1 MEIRFAALRNFPGHA
16 LAFSRTTRARRIF
29 WWIFGIVAAIGV
41 LGALVAPPI
50 ARFKLEQ
57 ELTKVLHRKV
67 TIETIRINPY
77 TLSATVRG
85 LRISE
90 RDGDAAALAV
100 EEIYADVSSASFYRF
115 APVLSALRVTRP
127 QTQVVRIGADRYNW
141 SDLID
146 EFILKPKDPDEPP
159 ARFAIANIEII
170 DGNIAFDDR
179 PQRTKH
185 AVTAIQIAVPFL
197 SSLAVDQEITVEPKF
212 SAGVNGTPVGFVARA
227 KPFKPTLESSLNLD
241 IHGLDLT
248 RYIDYVPGGLPVKLR
263 AGRLESDLDITF
275 AQPRGK
281 PPAITLSG
289 KVALLDLDVQEPAGD
304 PLLKLPRLAIE
315 LRAVEPLT
323 RRIEIT
329 RVAIEAPEMR
339 IRRGKNSEIFLLRL
353 FTPKADAQKA
363 AKTEAP
369 QAPPLSFSI
378 AELTLTAGKLES
390 LDERAARPVRLTF
403 DDVRLTLKDFSN
415 SPGASGRFDFFM
427 HAVSDETLALAGT
440 ASLQPLQAAGTLK
453 LERVKLPA
461 LWPYV
466 EPFVA
471 FDATAGQLDAATSFT
486 YETAGDTPNLVLKDI
501 EAAVRSLA
509 LRQRWDKQE
518 LLSIPALAV
527 HAGSLDLRSQTV
539 VVGELSTSGGHIG
552 VRRNREGALNLQKLI
567 AADATPPPA
576 TAPSGASAKPWIA
589 TLRKLAVERYSA
601 TIEDETAGP
610 AGTARIEN
618 LALTAGNLSTAKGE
632 RGDIALKLALNKTGT
647 LAARGPITFAP
658 PSVRLKVDARSVGIV
673 PAQPYFERFMN
684 AIVSSGDISVSGDA
698 AFDLPAGGAPRGSFK
713 GNVSLANFVAVTKAG
728 NEDLLRWKSFDLTGI
743 DAVLEPLKIAV
754 AEVALTD
761 FFSRLMVT
769 PAGRLNLQDVI
780 PGTDAPQAAD
790 SAVPVAVPADK
801 TAVKPAAAPPPA
813 AATGPAPDIQIG
825 KITLAGGNVNFSD
838 YFIKPNYSANLT
850 GVTGSVSA
858 ITRETAGDVDLRAKI
873 DNTAPVEIVGKVNP
887 LAKDLF
893 LDIKA
898 SAHDIELAPLTPYAA
913 KYAGYGIEKGKLSMK
928 VAYKL
933 ENRKLTAQN
942 NVVLNQLTFGAKVDS
957 PTATKLPVLFATS
970 LLKDRNGVIDID
982 LPISGSI
989 DDPQFSVGGIIGRV
1003 ILNLIIKVVTSPF
1016 ALLGS
1021 LFGGGGEELAFIEFT
1036 PGSAALNSA
1045 ADAKLK
1051 NIAKALTERPALKLD
1066 VTGRVD
1072 TETDRDGL
1080 KKTSLE
1086 RKVKTQKLKDTVKGG
1101 AAAGALD
1108 QVSVEPAEYPKYL
1121 AKAYR
1126 DEKFQKPRNIV
1137 GLTKD
1142 LPVPEMEQLMTANAQ
1157 VTDEDLREL
1166 ANQRAQAVKDSLVE
1180 TSKIPAD
1187 RVFLLAPKVSA
1198 EGIKDKGKPT
1208 RVDFSLK

>member
-1 MEIRFAALRNFPGHA
+1 MEIRFATLRNLPGRA
-16 LAFSRTTRARRIF
+16 IAFSRTTRARKTL
-29 WWIFGIVAAIGV
+29 WWIFGIIAAIGV
-41 LGALVAPPI
+41 LGALVAPPL

-67 TIETIRINPY
+67 AIETLRINPY
-77 TLSATVRG
+77 TLSVTVRG
-85 LRISE
+85 LRINE
-90 RDGDAAALAV
+90 RDGDAAALST
-100 EEIYADVSSASFYRF
+100 EEIYADVSSASFFRL
-115 APVLSALRVTRP
+115 APVLSAIRVTRP
-127 QTQVVRIGADRYNW
+127 QVQVVRVDADHYNW

-146 EFILKPKDPDEPP
+146 EFINKPKDPAEPP
-159 ARFAIANIEII
+159 TRFALANIEII
-170 DGNIAFDDR
+170 DGDIAFDDR
-179 PQRTKH
+179 PQRAKH
-185 AVTAIQIAVPFL
+185 AVSAIQLAVPFL
-197 SSLAVDQEITVEPKF
+197 SSLPVDQEITVEPKF
-212 SAGVNGTPVGFVARA
+212 SAAMDGTPVELVAKA
-227 KPFKPTLESSLNLD
+227 KPFKPTHESSLNLD

-248 RYIDYVPGGLPVKLR
+248 RYVEYVPGGLPVKLR
-263 AGRLESDLDITF
+263 AGRLETDLDITF
-275 AQPRGK
+275 AQLPGK
-281 PPAITLSG
+281 PPALTLSG
-289 KVALLDLDVQEPAGD
+289 KLGLLDLDVQEPTGD

-315 LRAVEPLT
+315 IRAVEPLT
-323 RRIEIT
+323 RRIEIS
-329 RVAIEAPEMR
+329 RVSIESPEMR
-339 IRRGKNSEIFLLRL
+339 VRRQKNSEIFLLRL
-353 FTPKADAQKA
+353 FTSKADTGKA
-363 AKTEAP
+363 AKPETA

-378 AELTLTAGKLES
+378 AEIALTAGKLES
-390 LDERAARPVRLTF
+390 IDERAARPVRLTF
-403 DDVRLTLKDFSN
+403 DEVRLTLQDLSN
-415 SPGASGRFDFFM
+415 APGASGRFDIFM
-427 HAVSDETLALAGT
+427 HAATNETLALAGT
-440 ASLQPLQAAGTLK
+440 AGLQPLQATGTLK
-453 LERVKLPA
+453 LERVQLPA

-486 YETAGDTPNLVLKDI
+486 YEGAGDTPNLVLKDI
-501 EAAVRSLA
+501 EVALRSLA
-509 LRQRWDKQE
+509 LRQRWNKQE

-527 HAGSLDLRSQTV
+527 HGGSLDLNSQTV
-539 VVGELSTSGGHIG
+539 IVGELSTSGGHIG
-552 VRRNREGALNLQKLI
+552 VRRDREGTLNLQKLI
-567 AADATPPPA
+567 AADAAASPA
-576 TAPSGASAKPWIA
+576 AAPAGATAKPWIA
-589 TLRKLAVERYSA
+589 TLRKLAIDRYAA
-601 TIEDETAGP
+601 TIDDESAGP
-610 AGTARIEN
+610 AATARIEN
-618 LALTAGNLSTAKGE
+618 LALTADNLSTAKGE
-632 RGDIALKLALNKTGT
+632 RSNIALKLALNKTGT
-647 LAARGPITFAP
+647 LAVRGPVTLAP
-658 PSVRLKVDARSVGIV
+658 PSARLKIDARTVGIV

-684 AIVSSGDISVSGDA
+684 AIVSSGDISASGDA
-698 AFDLPAGGAPRGSFK
+698 VFELPAGGAPRGSFK

-754 AEVALTD
+754 AEVALAD
-761 FFSRLMVT
+761 FFSRLVVT

-780 PGTDAPQAAD
+780 PGKDAPQAAD
-790 SAVPVAVPADK
+790 SAVPAAAPADK
-801 TAVKPAAAPPPA
+801 TATKPAAPPPEA
-813 AATGPAPDIQIG
+813 TTGPAPDIRLG

-838 YFIKPNYSANLT
+838 FFIKPNYSANLT

-873 DNTAPVEIVGKVNP
+873 DNTAPVEIIGKVNP

-942 NVVLNQLTFGAKVDS
+942 NVILNQLTFGAKVDS

-989 DDPQFSVGGIIGRV
+989 DDPQFSVGGIIVRV

-1021 LFGGGGEELAFIEFT
+1021 LFGGGGEELAYIEFS

-1045 ADAKLK
+1045 ADGKLK
-1051 NIAKALTERPALKLD
+1051 NIAKALTERPSLKLD

-1086 RKVKTQKLKDTVKGG
+1086 RKVKAQKLKDTVKGG

-1108 QVSVEPAEYPKYL
+1108 QVNVEPAEYPKYL

-1126 DEKFQKPRNIV
+1126 DEKFQKPRNVI
-1137 GLTKD
+1137 GIAKD

-1166 ANQRAQAVKDSLVE
+1166 ANQRAQVVKDYLVE
-1180 TSKIPAD
+1180 TSKVPAD

-1198 EGIKDKGKPT
+1198 EGIKDKGKPM